1 MPVEL
6 YGLDSLVDC
15 LVDLIGKYSP
25 LSDRP
30 RDVIAIFL
38 VNGTDRFDAYW
49 GPILLFSVRPEA
61 LNHVRSL
68 LMIQGDRSSQ

>member
-1 MPVEL
+1 MSMEL
-6 YGLDSLVDC
+6 YGLDSLVGC

-38 VNGTDRFDAYW
+38 SMVRIGLMLI
-49 GPILLFSVRPEA
+49 GVQLFF
-61 LNHVRSL
+61 SL
-68 LMIQGDRSSQ
+68 LGLWC